1 MYEFFRK
8 DYLERSPTPTVYDDE
23 HRQSTKLGNI
33 DIEKDI
39 EKAKEVR
46 REVEKIRADRQK
58 FEVKMSDS
66 FADDNVDH
74 EAYVDAFMDEIEGET
89 LGQMLN
95 YLSSELESSTDD
107 RSTDEMLSKQNVDK
121 IFDEIT
127 KVTQSTVDRYLD
139 TILLDTLY
147 RHAGQ
152 SALKET
158 ERSDPDGERRCSSA
172 SGTDESKIRMKRL
185 SGGLGIKQRIKD
197 FQRQHL
203 LAAGEALYAVLADL
217 KSKGEVTNLQTLFQ
231 SSFTIAILTL
241 SFKTM
246 FNKYLVIS
254 DSVKLFK
261 QTFSIKT
268 YLQI

>member
-1 MYEFFRK
+1 MNLTSFRTIVFFFFQLYEFFRK
-8 DYLERSPTPTVYDDE
+8 DYLDRPTTPTIEEVE
-23 HRQSTKLGNI
+23 NRKSIKLPNI
-33 DIEKDI
+33 DIEKDY

-58 FEVKMSDS
+58 LELKMSDS
-66 FADDNVDH
+66 FADDNVDQ

-95 YLSSELESSTDD
+95 YLSSELESSTED
-107 RSTDEMLSKQNVDK
+107 RSIDEIVSKQNVDK

-158 ERSDPDGERRCSSA
+158 QRSDPDGERRCSSA
-172 SGTDESKIRMKRL
+172 SGTDESKTRTIRP

-203 LAAGEALYAVLADL
+203 LAAGEALYAVLAEL
-217 KSKGEVTNLQTLFQ
+217 KSKGEVKN
-231 SSFTIAILTL
+231 
-241 SFKTM
+241 
-246 FNKYLVIS
+246 YLV
-254 DSVKLFK
+254 
-261 QTFSIKT
+261 
-268 YLQI
+268 